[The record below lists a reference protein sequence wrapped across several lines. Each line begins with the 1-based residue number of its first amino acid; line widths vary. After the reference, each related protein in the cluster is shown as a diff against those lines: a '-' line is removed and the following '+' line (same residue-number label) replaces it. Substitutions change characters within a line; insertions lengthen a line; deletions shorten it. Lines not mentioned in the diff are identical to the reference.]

1 MALRIPITL
10 DSPEDRPLV
19 LAAEVIQ
26 AGGVIVYPTET
37 IYGIGADALNA
48 KAVARVHVAKQ
59 RKDPKPL
66 LVLVP
71 DAEAVSPLV
80 REVSPEARALME
92 SFWPGPLTIVLQASY
107 RVPAEV
113 TRGAKTL
120 GIRVPSS
127 PLCIRLLRL
136 AGTPITSTSANV
148 TGENPLLSMDEI
160 EETLKSSVDLFLDAG
175 SLPESGPSTVIDMTQ
190 HPPQLLRKGALPA
203 ENIRAILP
211 NLTG

>member
-1 MALRIPITL
+1 M
-10 DSPEDRPLV
+10 

-48 KAVARVHVAKQ
+48 AAVARVHVAKQ

-80 REVSPEARALME
+80 REISPEARALME
-92 SFWPGPLTIVLQASY
+92 SFWPGPLTIVLHASH

-113 TRGAKTL
+113 TRGPKTL

-160 EETLKSSVDLFLDAG
+160 EETLKSYVDLLLDAG
-175 SLPESGPSTVIDMTQ
+175 ALPESRPSTVIDMTH
-190 HPPQLLRKGALPA
+190 HPPQLLREGAIPA
-203 ENIRAILP
+203 ENIRDVLP
-211 NLTG
+211 NLVG